1 MKKFKE
7 YLVSKFGK
15 DEAELNEMDTIET
28 VVSMDGSEA
37 NRIVVFYM
45 RGFLSLSVF
54 YGSFERKHFKA
65 MCAFIDDYNE
75 RADRKY
81 ELRYLNGQLW
91 VEVDAKDVDGEKA
104 VAIVE
109 DILRFFA
116 EDGEVATAVNTLM
129 SDAKE
134 RWSLVG
140 KRVKILTD
148 RARELDTHGYHKEA
162 MGILEEIC
170 ELYYGF
176 KHMELVALQYQHDVD
191 KAQSTLRFPCNKEYA
206 LECLLTAL
214 EQVKDDVFMP
224 MMAYRLAKELG
235 NDEVATRMEALAH
248 QNGAWEYLALKSS
261 RDPMEDLQ
269 RIARYYREGIGCEV
283 SKRNAAYYDRLAAG
297 EREAVFKDM
306 LMDGFEPVFKLM
318 GDKAYYPIQSLAELD
333 GVSDEFKRRYLYGD
347 ESSFKLP
354 DWFVPLVNGLNEA
367 DREVVL
373 AATVDRMQHNMD
385 AFLSRV
391 QSGEVEVV
399 LPVDSN
405 MGVTIETE
413 DGWKYVY
420 APDLKGLVDCDA
432 KEKLPRVFAK
442 FQGLN

>member
-28 VVSMDGSEA
+28 VVSMDGSEG

-54 YGSFERKHFKA
+54 YGSFKPKHFKA
-65 MCAFIDDYNE
+65 MCAFIDNYNE
-75 RADRKY
+75 SADRKY
-81 ELRYLNGQLW
+81 ELRYMNGQLW
-91 VEVDAKDVDGEKA
+91 VEVDATDVDDDKSI
-104 VAIVE
+104 AIIE
-109 DILRFFA
+109 DVLLFFA
-116 EDGEVATAVNTLM
+116 EDGEVITAVNKLID
-129 SDAKE
+129 SANA
-134 RWSLVG
+134 RWAIVG
-140 KRVKILTD
+140 NRVKTLTD
-148 RARELDTHGYHKEA
+148 RARELDTHGYHKGA
-162 MGILEEIC
+162 MTILEEIC

-176 KHMELVALQYQHDVD
+176 KHMELVALQYQHDFD
-191 KAQSTLRFPCNKEYA
+191 KSQATLRFPCNKEYA
-206 LECLLTAL
+206 LECLLMAL

-224 MMAYRLAKELG
+224 VMAYRLAKELG
-235 NDEVATRMEALAH
+235 NEEVCARMEALAH
-248 QNGAWEYLALKSS
+248 QNGAWEYLALKSKH
-261 RDPMEDLQ
+261 DPAEALQ
-269 RIARYYREGIGCEV
+269 CIARYYREGVGCEV
-283 SKRNAAYYDRLAAG
+283 SERNAAYYDRLAAG

-354 DWFVPLVNGLNEA
+354 DWFVLLVNGLNEA

-373 AATVDRMQHNMD
+373 STTLDRMQRNMD

-391 QSGEVEVV
+391 QSGEVELV
-399 LPVDSN
+399 LPVDAS
-405 MGVTIETE
+405 MGVTIETD
-413 DGWKYVY
+413 DGWRYVY
-420 APDLKGLVDCDA
+420 APDIKGLVDCKA
-432 KEKLPRVFAK
+432 KEELLRVFTK
-442 FQGLN
+442 FQDLN